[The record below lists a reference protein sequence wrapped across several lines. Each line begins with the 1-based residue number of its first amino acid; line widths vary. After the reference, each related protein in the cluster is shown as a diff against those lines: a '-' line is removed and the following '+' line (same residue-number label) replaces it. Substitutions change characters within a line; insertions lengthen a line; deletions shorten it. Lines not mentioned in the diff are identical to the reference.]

1 MKRTQTQTQ
10 TQALEIESRFL
21 SFDVRADEEQENDEK
36 GIVEGYAI
44 VYDKKTDICGYF
56 EEMIERGA
64 LDNTDLKDVPFLV
77 NHDTDAIPVARSRRN
92 NGSSSMTLTV
102 DEKGLKIRAELDL
115 KNNARASELYSAIK
129 RGDIS
134 GMSFMFT
141 VKKDEWT
148 DEDTDYPKRVIKEIA
163 KVYEVSAVTFPAYRD
178 TSIGARAVDT
188 ESAKKIL
195 EKIKRNGH
203 CEDVAEREKL
213 KMLIEINSNV

>member
-1 MKRTQTQTQ
+1 MKRTQTQMKT
-10 TQALEIESRFL
+10 LEIENRFL
-21 SFDVRADEEQENDEK
+21 SFDVRADEKQESEEK
-36 GIVEGYAI
+36 GIVEGYAV

-56 EEMIERGA
+56 EETIKRGA
-64 LDNTDLKDVPFLV
+64 LDNADLKDVPLLV
-77 NHDTDAIPVARSRRN
+77 NHDTDTIPVARSRRN

-141 VKKDEWT
+141 VKTDEWT
-148 DEDTDYPKRVIKEIA
+148 DEDTDYPKRIITEIA
-163 KVYEVSAVTFPAYRD
+163 KVYEVSAVTFPAYND

-203 CEDVAEREKL
+203 YEDEKSKL
-213 KMLIEINSNV
+213 RMLIEINANV

>member
-1 MKRTQTQTQ
+1 MKK
-10 TQALEIESRFL
+10 TQAQTKTLEVEKRFL
-21 SFDVRADEEQENDEK
+21 SFEVRADEKQESEEK
-36 GIVEGYAI
+36 GIVDGYAV

-56 EEMIERGA
+56 EETIKRGA
-64 LDNTDLKDVPFLV
+64 LDNADLKDVPLLV
-77 NHDTDAIPVARSRRN
+77 NHDTDTIPVARSRRN
-92 NGSSSMTLTV
+92 NGNSSMTLTV

-141 VKKDEWT
+141 VKTDEWT
-148 DEDTDYPKRVIKEIA
+148 DEDTDYPKRTITEIA
-163 KVYEVSAVTFPAYRD
+163 KVYEVSAVTFPAYND

-203 CEDVAEREKL
+203 YEDEKAKL
-213 KMLIEINSNV
+213 RMLIEINANL

>member
-1 MKRTQTQTQ
+1 MKKTQVQTK
-10 TQALEIESRFL
+10 TLEIENRFL
-21 SFDVRADEEQENDEK
+21 SFEVRADEKQESEDK
-36 GIVEGYAI
+36 GIVEGYAV

-56 EEMIERGA
+56 EETIKRGA
-64 LDNTDLKDVPFLV
+64 LDNADLKDVPLLV
-77 NHDTDAIPVARSRRN
+77 NHDTDTIPVARSRRN

-141 VKKDEWT
+141 VKTDEWT
-148 DEDTDYPKRVIKEIA
+148 DEDTEYPKRTIIEIA
-163 KVYEVSAVTFPAYRD
+163 KVYEVSAVTFPAYND

-203 CEDVAEREKL
+203 YEDEKAKL
-213 KMLIEINSNV
+213 RMLIEINANL

>member
-1 MKRTQTQTQ
+1 MKK
-10 TQALEIESRFL
+10 TQAQTKTLEIENRFL
-21 SFDVRADEEQENDEK
+21 SFEVRADEKQESEEK
-36 GIVEGYAI
+36 GIVEGYAV

-56 EEMIERGA
+56 EETIKRGA
-64 LDNTDLKDVPFLV
+64 LDNADLKDVPLLV
-77 NHDTDAIPVARSRRN
+77 NHDTDTIPVARSRRN

-141 VKKDEWT
+141 VKTDEWT
-148 DEDTDYPKRVIKEIA
+148 DEDTDYPKRTITEIA
-163 KVYEVSAVTFPAYRD
+163 KVYEVSAVTFPAYND

-203 CEDVAEREKL
+203 CEDEKAKL
-213 KMLIEINSNV
+213 RMLIEINANL

>member
-1 MKRTQTQTQ
+1 MKKTQTQTK
-10 TQALEIESRFL
+10 TFEIEKRFL
-21 SFDVRADEEQENDEK
+21 SFEVRADEKQESEEK
-36 GIVEGYAI
+36 GIVEGYAV
-44 VYDKKTDICGYF
+44 VYDKKADICGYF
-56 EEMIERGA
+56 EETIKRGA
-64 LDNTDLKDVPFLV
+64 LDNADLKDVPLLV
-77 NHDTDAIPVARSRRN
+77 NHDTDTIPVARSRRN

-141 VKKDEWT
+141 VKTDEWT
-148 DEDTDYPKRVIKEIA
+148 DEDTDYPKRTITEIA
-163 KVYEVSAVTFPAYRD
+163 KIYEVSAVTFPAYND

-203 CEDVAEREKL
+203 YEDEKAKL
-213 KMLIEINSNV
+213 RMLIEINANL

>member
-1 MKRTQTQTQ
+1 MKK
-10 TQALEIESRFL
+10 TQAQTKTLEVESRFL
-21 SFDVRADEEQENDEK
+21 SFEVRADEKQESEEK
-36 GIVEGYAI
+36 GIVDGYAV

-56 EEMIERGA
+56 EETIKRGA
-64 LDNTDLKDVPFLV
+64 LDNADLKDVPLLV
-77 NHDTDAIPVARSRRN
+77 NHDTDTIPVARSRRN

-141 VKKDEWT
+141 VKTDEWT
-148 DEDTDYPKRVIKEIA
+148 DEDTDYPKRTITEIA
-163 KVYEVSAVTFPAYRD
+163 KVYEVSAVTFPAYSD

-203 CEDVAEREKL
+203 CEDERERL

>member
-1 MKRTQTQTQ
+1 MKK
-10 TQALEIESRFL
+10 TQAQTKTLEVEKRFL
-21 SFDVRADEEQENDEK
+21 SFEVRADEKQQSEEK
-36 GIVEGYAI
+36 GIVDGYAV

-56 EEMIERGA
+56 EETIKRGA
-64 LDNTDLKDVPFLV
+64 LDNADLKDVPLLV
-77 NHDTDAIPVARSRRN
+77 NHDTDTIPVARSRRN
-92 NGSSSMTLTV
+92 NGNSSMTLTV

-141 VKKDEWT
+141 VKTDEWT
-148 DEDTDYPKRVIKEIA
+148 DEDTDYPKRTITEIA
-163 KVYEVSAVTFPAYRD
+163 KVYEVSAVTFPAYND

-203 CEDVAEREKL
+203 YEDEKAKL
-213 KMLIEINSNV
+213 RMLIEINANL

>member
-1 MKRTQTQTQ
+1 MKK
-10 TQALEIESRFL
+10 TQAQTKTLEIENRFL
-21 SFDVRADEEQENDEK
+21 SFEVRADEKQESEER
-36 GIVEGYAI
+36 GIVEGYAV

-56 EEMIERGA
+56 EETIKRGA
-64 LDNTDLKDVPFLV
+64 LDNADLKDVPLLV
-77 NHDTDAIPVARSRRN
+77 NHDTDTIPVARSRRN

-141 VKKDEWT
+141 VKTDEWT
-148 DEDTDYPKRVIKEIA
+148 DEDTEYPKRTIIEIA
-163 KVYEVSAVTFPAYRD
+163 KVYEVSAVTFPAYSD

-203 CEDVAEREKL
+203 CEDERERL

>member
-1 MKRTQTQTQ
+1 MKK
-10 TQALEIESRFL
+10 TQAQTKTLEVEKRFL
-21 SFDVRADEEQENDEK
+21 SFEVRADEKQESEEK
-36 GIVEGYAI
+36 GIVDGYAV

-56 EEMIERGA
+56 EETIKRGA
-64 LDNTDLKDVPFLV
+64 LDNADLKDVPLLV
-77 NHDTDAIPVARSRRN
+77 NHDTDTIPVARSRRN
-92 NGSSSMTLTV
+92 NGNSSMTLTV

-134 GMSFMFT
+134 GMSFMFS
-141 VKKDEWT
+141 VKTDEWT
-148 DEDTDYPKRVIKEIA
+148 DEDTDYPKRTITEIA
-163 KVYEVSAVTFPAYRD
+163 KVYEVSAVTFPAYND

-203 CEDVAEREKL
+203 YEDEKTKL
-213 KMLIEINSNV
+213 RMLIEINANV

>member
-1 MKRTQTQTQ
+1 MKRTQTQTK
-10 TQALEIESRFL
+10 TLEIENRFL
-21 SFDVRADEEQENDEK
+21 SFDIRADEEQENDEK

-77 NHDTDAIPVARSRRN
+77 NHDTDTIPIARSRRN

-141 VKKDEWT
+141 VKKDEWN

-163 KVYEVSAVTFPAYRD
+163 KVYEVSAVTFPAYSD

>member
-1 MKRTQTQTQ
+1 MKKTQTQTK
-10 TQALEIESRFL
+10 TLEIENRFL
-21 SFDVRADEEQENDEK
+21 SFDVRADEKQESEEK

-44 VYDKKTDICGYF
+44 VYDKKTDICGCF

-77 NHDTDAIPVARSRRN
+77 NHDTDTIPIARSRRN
-92 NGSSSMTLTV
+92 NGSSSMALTV

-134 GMSFMFT
+134 GMSFMFS
-141 VKKDEWT
+141 VKKDEWN
-148 DEDTDYPKRVIKEIA
+148 DEDTGYPKRVIKEIA
-163 KVYEVSAVTFPAYRD
+163 KVYEVSAVTFPAYSD

>member
-1 MKRTQTQTQ
+1 MKK
-10 TQALEIESRFL
+10 TQAQTKTLEIENRFL
-21 SFDVRADEEQENDEK
+21 SFEVRADEKQESEEK
-36 GIVEGYAI
+36 GIVEGYAV

-56 EEMIERGA
+56 EETIKRGA
-64 LDNTDLKDVPFLV
+64 LDNADLKDVPLLV
-77 NHDTDAIPVARSRRN
+77 NHDTDTIPVARSRRN

-115 KNNARASELYSAIK
+115 KKNARASELYSAIK

-141 VKKDEWT
+141 VKTDEWT
-148 DEDTDYPKRVIKEIA
+148 DEDTDYPKRTITEIA
-163 KVYEVSAVTFPAYRD
+163 KVYEVSAVTFPAYND

-203 CEDVAEREKL
+203 YEDEKAKL
-213 KMLIEINSNV
+213 RMLIEINANV

>member
-1 MKRTQTQTQ
+1 MKKTQVQTK
-10 TQALEIESRFL
+10 TLEIENRFL
-21 SFDVRADEEQENDEK
+21 SFDVRADEKQESEEK
-36 GIVEGYAI
+36 GIVEGYAV

-56 EEMIERGA
+56 EEVIKRGA
-64 LDNTDLKDVPFLV
+64 LDNADLKDVPLLV
-77 NHDTDAIPVARSRRN
+77 NHDTDTIPVARSRRN

-148 DEDTDYPKRVIKEIA
+148 DEDSDYPKRTITEIA
-163 KVYEVSAVTFPAYRD
+163 KVYEVSAVTFPAYND

-203 CEDVAEREKL
+203 YEDEKTKL
-213 KMLIEINSNV
+213 RMLIEINANL

>member
-1 MKRTQTQTQ
+1 MKK
-10 TQALEIESRFL
+10 TQAQTKTLEIENRFL

-77 NHDTDAIPVARSRRN
+77 NHDTDTIPVARSRRN

-141 VKKDEWT
+141 VKADEWT
-148 DEDTDYPKRVIKEIA
+148 DEDTDYPKRTITEIA
-163 KVYEVSAVTFPAYRD
+163 KVYEVSAVTFPAYND

-203 CEDVAEREKL
+203 CEDIAEREKL

>member
-1 MKRTQTQTQ
+1 MKK
-10 TQALEIESRFL
+10 TQAQTKTLEIEKRFL
-21 SFDVRADEEQENDEK
+21 SFEVRADEKQESEEK
-36 GIVEGYAI
+36 GIVDGYAV

-56 EEMIERGA
+56 EETIKRGA
-64 LDNTDLKDVPFLV
+64 LDNADLKDVPLLV
-77 NHDTDAIPVARSRRN
+77 NHDTDTIPVARSRRN

-141 VKKDEWT
+141 VKTDEWT
-148 DEDTDYPKRVIKEIA
+148 DEDTDYPKRTITEIA
-163 KVYEVSAVTFPAYRD
+163 KVYEVSAVTFPAYSD

-203 CEDVAEREKL
+203 CEDERERL

>member
-1 MKRTQTQTQ
+1 MKK
-10 TQALEIESRFL
+10 TQAQTKTLEIEKRFL
-21 SFDVRADEEQENDEK
+21 SFEVRADEKQESEEK
-36 GIVEGYAI
+36 GIVDGYAV

-56 EEMIERGA
+56 EETIKRGA
-64 LDNTDLKDVPFLV
+64 LDNADLKDVPLLV
-77 NHDTDAIPVARSRRN
+77 NHDTDTIPVARSRRN

-141 VKKDEWT
+141 VKTDEWT
-148 DEDTDYPKRVIKEIA
+148 DEDTEYPKRTIKEIA
-163 KVYEVSAVTFPAYRD
+163 KVYEVSAVTFPAYSD

-203 CEDVAEREKL
+203 CEDERERL

>member
-1 MKRTQTQTQ
+1 MKK
-10 TQALEIESRFL
+10 TQAQTKTLEVEKRFL
-21 SFDVRADEEQENDEK
+21 SFEVRADEKQESEEK
-36 GIVEGYAI
+36 GIVDGYAV

-56 EEMIERGA
+56 EETIKRGA
-64 LDNTDLKDVPFLV
+64 LDNADLKDVPLLV
-77 NHDTDAIPVARSRRN
+77 NHDTDTIPVARSRRN
-92 NGSSSMTLTV
+92 NGNSSMTLTV

-141 VKKDEWT
+141 VKTDEWT
-148 DEDTDYPKRVIKEIA
+148 DEDTDYPKRTITEIA
-163 KVYEVSAVTFPAYRD
+163 KVYEVSAVTFPAYND

-203 CEDVAEREKL
+203 CEDEKAKL
-213 KMLIEINSNV
+213 RMLIEINANL

>member
-1 MKRTQTQTQ
+1 MKK
-10 TQALEIESRFL
+10 TQAQTKTLEIENRFL
-21 SFDVRADEEQENDEK
+21 SFEVRTDEKQESEEK
-36 GIVEGYAI
+36 GIVEGYAV

-56 EEMIERGA
+56 EETIKRGA
-64 LDNTDLKDVPFLV
+64 LDNADLKDVPLLV
-77 NHDTDAIPVARSRRN
+77 NHDTDTIPVARSRRN

-141 VKKDEWT
+141 VKTDEWT
-148 DEDTDYPKRVIKEIA
+148 DEDTEYPKRTIIEIA
-163 KVYEVSAVTFPAYRD
+163 KVYEVSAVTFPAYSD

-203 CEDVAEREKL
+203 CEDERERL

>member
-1 MKRTQTQTQ
+1 MKK
-10 TQALEIESRFL
+10 TQAQTKTLEIENRFL
-21 SFDVRADEEQENDEK
+21 SFEVRADEKQESEEK
-36 GIVEGYAI
+36 GIVEGYAV

-56 EEMIERGA
+56 EETIKRGA
-64 LDNTDLKDVPFLV
+64 LDNADLKDVPLLV
-77 NHDTDAIPVARSRRN
+77 NHDTDTIPVARSRRN

-141 VKKDEWT
+141 VKTDEWT
-148 DEDTDYPKRVIKEIA
+148 DEDTEYPKRTIKEIA
-163 KVYEVSAVTFPAYRD
+163 KVYEVSAVTFPAYSD

-203 CEDVAEREKL
+203 CEDERERL
-213 KMLIEINSNV
+213 KMLIEINANV

>member
-1 MKRTQTQTQ
+1 MKK
-10 TQALEIESRFL
+10 TQAQTKTLEIENRFL
-21 SFDVRADEEQENDEK
+21 SFEVRADEKQESEEK
-36 GIVEGYAI
+36 GIVEGYAV

-77 NHDTDAIPVARSRRN
+77 NHDTDTIPVARSRRN

-141 VKKDEWT
+141 VKTDEWT
-148 DEDTDYPKRVIKEIA
+148 DEDTDYPKRTITEIA
-163 KVYEVSAVTFPAYRD
+163 KVYEVSAVTFPAYND

-203 CEDVAEREKL
+203 CEDIAEREKL

>member
-1 MKRTQTQTQ
+1 MKK
-10 TQALEIESRFL
+10 TQAQMKTLEVEKRFL
-21 SFDVRADEEQENDEK
+21 SFEVRADEKQESEEK
-36 GIVEGYAI
+36 GIVDGYAV

-56 EEMIERGA
+56 EETIKRGA
-64 LDNTDLKDVPFLV
+64 LDNADLKDVPLLV
-77 NHDTDAIPVARSRRN
+77 NHDTDTIPVARSRRN

-141 VKKDEWT
+141 VKTDEWT
-148 DEDTDYPKRVIKEIA
+148 DEDTDYPKRAITEIA
-163 KVYEVSAVTFPAYRD
+163 KVYEVSAVTFPAYND

-203 CEDVAEREKL
+203 CEDEDEKAKL
-213 KMLIEINSNV
+213 RMLIEINANV

>member
-1 MKRTQTQTQ
+1 MKK
-10 TQALEIESRFL
+10 TQAQTKTLEIENRFL
-21 SFDVRADEEQENDEK
+21 SFEVRADEKQESEER
-36 GIVEGYAI
+36 GIVEGYAV

-56 EEMIERGA
+56 EETIKRGA
-64 LDNTDLKDVPFLV
+64 LDNADLKDVPLLV
-77 NHDTDAIPVARSRRN
+77 NHDTDTIPVARSRRN

-141 VKKDEWT
+141 VKTDEWT
-148 DEDTDYPKRVIKEIA
+148 DEDTEYPKRTIKEIA
-163 KVYEVSAVTFPAYRD
+163 KVYEVSAVTFPAYND

-203 CEDVAEREKL
+203 CEDERERL

>member
-1 MKRTQTQTQ
+1 MKKTQ
-10 TQALEIESRFL
+10 TQALEIENRFL

-64 LDNTDLKDVPFLV
+64 LDNADLKDVPLLV
-77 NHDTDAIPVARSRRN
+77 NHDTDTIPVARSRRN

-148 DEDTDYPKRVIKEIA
+148 DEDSDYPKRTITEIA
-163 KVYEVSAVTFPAYRD
+163 KVYEVSAVTFPAYND

-203 CEDVAEREKL
+203 YEDEKAKL
-213 KMLIEINSNV
+213 RMLIEINANV

>member
-1 MKRTQTQTQ
+1 MKE
-10 TQALEIESRFL
+10 TQAQTKTLEVEKRFL
-21 SFDVRADEEQENDEK
+21 SFEVRADEKQESEEK
-36 GIVEGYAI
+36 GIVDGYAV

-56 EEMIERGA
+56 EETIKRGA
-64 LDNTDLKDVPFLV
+64 LDNADLKDVPLLV
-77 NHDTDAIPVARSRRN
+77 NHDTDTIPVARSRRN
-92 NGSSSMTLTV
+92 NGNSSMTLTV

-141 VKKDEWT
+141 VKTDEWT

-163 KVYEVSAVTFPAYRD
+163 KVYEVSAVTFPAYND

>member
-1 MKRTQTQTQ
+1 MKK
-10 TQALEIESRFL
+10 TQAQTKTLEIENRFL
-21 SFDVRADEEQENDEK
+21 SFEVRADEKQESEER
-36 GIVEGYAI
+36 GIVEGYAV

-56 EEMIERGA
+56 EETIKRGA
-64 LDNTDLKDVPFLV
+64 LDNADLKDVPLLV
-77 NHDTDAIPVARSRRN
+77 NHDTDTIPVARSRRN

-141 VKKDEWT
+141 VKTDEWT
-148 DEDTDYPKRVIKEIA
+148 DEDTEYPKRTIKEIA
-163 KVYEVSAVTFPAYRD
+163 KVYEVSAVTFPAYSD

-203 CEDVAEREKL
+203 CEDERERL

>member
-1 MKRTQTQTQ
+1 MKRTQTQTK
-10 TQALEIESRFL
+10 TLEIENRFL
-21 SFDVRADEEQENDEK
+21 SFDVRADEKQESEEK
-36 GIVEGYAI
+36 GIVEGYAV

-56 EEMIERGA
+56 EETIKRGA
-64 LDNTDLKDVPFLV
+64 LDNADLKDVPLLV
-77 NHDTDAIPVARSRRN
+77 NHDTDTIPVARSRRN

-141 VKKDEWT
+141 VKADEWT
-148 DEDTDYPKRVIKEIA
+148 DEDTDYPKRTITEIA
-163 KVYEVSAVTFPAYRD
+163 KVYEVSAVTFPAYND
-178 TSIGARAVDT
+178 TSIGARSVDT

-195 EKIKRNGH
+195 EKIKRNGYY
-203 CEDVAEREKL
+203 EDEKAKL
-213 KMLIEINSNV
+213 RMLIEINANL

>member
-1 MKRTQTQTQ
+1 MKKTQVQTK
-10 TQALEIESRFL
+10 TLEVENRFL
-21 SFDVRADEEQENDEK
+21 SFEVRADEKQESEEK
-36 GIVEGYAI
+36 GIVEGYAV
-44 VYDKKTDICGYF
+44 VYNKKTDICGYF
-56 EEMIERGA
+56 EETIKRGA
-64 LDNTDLKDVPFLV
+64 LDNADLKDVPLLV
-77 NHDTDAIPVARSRRN
+77 NHDTDTIPVARSRRN

-134 GMSFMFT
+134 GMSFMFS
-141 VKKDEWT
+141 VKTDEWT
-148 DEDTDYPKRVIKEIA
+148 DEDTDYPKRTITEIA
-163 KVYEVSAVTFPAYRD
+163 KVYEVSAVTFPAYND

-203 CEDVAEREKL
+203 YEDEKAKL
-213 KMLIEINSNV
+213 RMLIEINANL

>member
-1 MKRTQTQTQ
+1 MKK
-10 TQALEIESRFL
+10 TQAQTKTLEIENRFL
-21 SFDVRADEEQENDEK
+21 SFEVRADEKQESEEK
-36 GIVEGYAI
+36 GIVEGYAV

-56 EEMIERGA
+56 EETIKRGA
-64 LDNTDLKDVPFLV
+64 LDNADLKDVPLLV
-77 NHDTDAIPVARSRRN
+77 NHDTDTIPVARSRRN

-141 VKKDEWT
+141 VKTDEWT
-148 DEDTDYPKRVIKEIA
+148 DEDTEYPKRTIKEIA
-163 KVYEVSAVTFPAYRD
+163 KVYEVSAVTFPAYSD

-203 CEDVAEREKL
+203 CEDERERL